1 MALQIMLQYGATNDS
16 VCAMDHTDIIKTLG
30 GAKVVADALRERG
43 VIVADVT
50 VRSWT
55 LAGRLIPAKYWSHIA
70 AIGRDQG
77 HSVSFEALAQA
88 AAA

>member
-1 MALQIMLQYGATNDS
+1 MIAMLAMNQIDL
-16 VCAMDHTDIIKTLG
+16 VRELG
-30 GAKVVADALRERG
+30 GAKSLANTLRSHG

-55 LAGRLIPAKYWSHIA
+55 LAGRAIPAKYWSHIA
-70 AIGRDQG
+70 TIAREAG

-88 AAA
+88 VAARTEQVAA